1 MEISGKLLSDVV
13 VYMKYGKFIPELSR
27 REAWDEIVT
36 RNKAMHLKKFP
47 PLAEEIEEAYKYVYD
62 KQVLPSMRSAQFA
75 GKPIEINPS
84 RVFNCAYTA
93 IDDWQVFSEI
103 MFLLLG
109 GTGVGYSVQRHHIEK
124 LPVVKGPM
132 KRTRRYLIGDSIE
145 GWADA
150 IKVLMKAYFF
160 GNSNPLFDYSDI
172 RDKGAPLIT
181 TGGKAPGPQPLKD
194 CIHNIRKVLDAKE
207 PGTKLRPLEAH
218 DIICYIADAVLSGG
232 VRRAACLALF
242 SIDDDDMM
250 SCKFGNW
257 WEQNPQRARANNSAM
272 VLRHMISEEKF
283 RSLWDKIR
291 LSGSG
296 EPGIYFSND
305 MEMGCNPCGEVSL
318 KNAGFCNLSSVNV
331 SDVSSQKDLNN
342 RVRAAAFLGTLQAS
356 YTNFH
361 YLRDVWQRNA
371 EKEALL
377 GVSMTGIAS
386 GRVLKYNL
394 EEAASVV
401 LEENHR
407 VANIIGINRAAR
419 ATVVKPEGTASLVV
433 GSSSGI
439 HAWHAPYYIRRVR
452 VNKKEPIYAHLKENV
467 PELLED
473 EYFKPHLEA
482 VISFPVKAPN
492 GSIFRD
498 ESALDLLNRV
508 KKFNMEWIKPGHTK
522 GANTH
527 NVSATISIKEDEWG
541 EAGQW
546 MWDNRNFYNGL
557 SVLPFDGGTYTQPPF
572 EECTKA
578 KYDELMGYVKLL
590 DLTQVLESED
600 GTSHKDIVACAGG
613 ACEISF

>member
-1 MEISGKLLSDVV
+1 MEISGKTLSDIT
-13 VYMKYGKFIPELSR
+13 VYMKYAKYLPEAAR
-27 REAWDEIVT
+27 RETWDEIVT
-36 RNKAMHLKKFP
+36 RNKNMHLKKFP
-47 PLAEEIEEAYKYVYD
+47 ELAKDIEEAYEFVYR
-62 KQVLPSMRSAQFA
+62 KEVLPSMRSAQFA

-84 RVFNCAYTA
+84 RIFNCAYTA

-109 GTGVGYSVQRHHIEK
+109 GTGVGYSVQRHHVDK
-124 LPVVKGPM
+124 LPVVKGPL

-150 IKVLMKAYFF
+150 IKVLTKAYFL

-194 CIHNIRKVLDAKE
+194 CIHNIRKVLDTKE
-207 PGTKLRPLEAH
+207 PGSKLLPIEAH
-218 DIICYIADAVLSGG
+218 DIVCYIADAVLSGG

-242 SIDDDDMM
+242 SIDDDDML

-257 WEQNPQRARANNSAM
+257 WEKNPQRARANNSVM
-272 VLRHMISEEKF
+272 VLRHLISEDTFK
-283 RSLWDKIR
+283 SLWDKIR

-296 EPGIYFSND
+296 EPGIYLSND
-305 MEMGCNPCGEVSL
+305 REMGTNPCGEVSL
-318 KNAGFCNLSSVNV
+318 KSAGFCNLTSINASNV
-331 SDVSSQKDLNN
+331 ISQEDLNA
-342 RVRAAAFLGTLQAS
+342 RAKAAGFIGTLQAS

-386 GRVLKYNL
+386 GQVEQYDLK
-394 EEAASVV
+394 EAGEAV
-401 LEENHR
+401 LEENRR
-407 VANIIGINRAAR
+407 VAQLIGINVAAR

-452 VNKKEPIYAHLKENV
+452 LNKKEAIYAYLKENI

-473 EYFKPHLEA
+473 EFFKPHLEA
-482 VISFPVKAPN
+482 IISFPVKAPE
-492 GSIFRD
+492 GSVFRD
-498 ESALDLLNRV
+498 EPAIDLLNRV
-508 KKFNMEWIKPGHTK
+508 KKFNTEWVKAGHRR
-522 GANTH
+522 GPNTH
-527 NVSATISIKEDEWG
+527 NVSATISIRPGEW
-541 EAGQW
+541 EEVGQW
-546 MWDNRNFYNGL
+546 MWDNREFYNGL
-557 SVLPFDGGTYTQPPF
+557 SVLPFDGGTYTQAPF
-572 EECTKA
+572 EECSKEEYERLLGLLRT
-578 KYDELMGYVKLL
+578 L
-590 DLTQVLESED
+590 DLTQVFESAD
-600 GTSHKDIVACAGG
+600 TTSHKAEVACSGG

>member
-1 MEISGKLLSDVV
+1 MEISGQILSDVTT
-13 VYMKYGKFIPELSR
+13 YMKYAKYLPDARR
-27 REAWDEIVT
+27 RETWEEIIT
-36 RNKAMHLKKFP
+36 RNKLMHLKKFP
-47 PLAEEIEEAYKYVYD
+47 QLAEDIEAAYKYVYD

-132 KRTRRYLIGDSIE
+132 KRSRRYLIGDSIE

-160 GNSNPLFDYSDI
+160 GNSNPMFDYSDI

-181 TGGKAPGPQPLKD
+181 TGGRAPGPQPLKD

-207 PGTKLRPLEAH
+207 EGTKLEPIEAH

-257 WEQNPQRARANNSAM
+257 WEKNPQRARANNSVM
-272 VLRHMISEEKF
+272 VLRHMISEDRF
-283 RSLWDKIR
+283 WALWDKVR

-305 MEMGCNPCGEVSL
+305 MEVGTNPCAEISL
-318 KNAGFCNLSSVNV
+318 KNNQFCNLTSVNV
-331 SDVSSQKDLNN
+331 SNVTSQKDLDN
-342 RVRAAAFLGTLQAS
+342 RVRAAAFIGTLQAS

-361 YLRDVWQRNA
+361 YLRDVWQRNT
-371 EKEALL
+371 EKDALL

-386 GRVLKYNL
+386 GKVMRYNL
-394 EEAASVV
+394 EEAAKVV
-401 LEENHR
+401 VEENHR
-407 VANIIGINRAAR
+407 VADLIGINRAAR
-419 ATVVKPEGTASLVV
+419 ATAIKPEGTASLVV

-439 HAWHAPYYIRRVR
+439 HAWHAPYYIRRIR
-452 VNKKEPIYAHLKENV
+452 VNKKEAIYSYLKENI
-467 PELLED
+467 PELVED

-482 VISFPVKAPN
+482 VISFPVKAPK
-492 GSIFRD
+492 GSAFRD
-498 ESALDLLNRV
+498 EPALDLLNRV
-508 KKFNMEWIKPGHTK
+508 KKFSMEWIKPGYTK
-522 GANTH
+522 GSNNH
-527 NVSATISIKEDEWG
+527 NVSATISVKEGEWVKV
-541 EAGQW
+541 GQW
-546 MWDNRNFYNGL
+546 MWDNRSFYNGL
-557 SVLPFDGGTYTQPPF
+557 TVLPFDGGSYVQAPF
-572 EECTKA
+572 EDCSKD
-578 KYDELMGYVKLL
+578 KYDELMGYVKAL
-590 DLTQVLESED
+590 DLTQIGEAD
-600 GTSHKDIVACAGG
+600 DQTSHKEILACSGG